1 MEMQPGACRL
11 QGIHHA
17 APQPRKARCSRL
29 ETAPFADVIVPG
41 FLQPE
46 GMRSLNATIPA
57 IDKGGSFPLDAVDA
71 AASAADEL
79 DDGRGEPWAA
89 FTSA

>member
-1 MEMQPGACRL
+1 MPHLKLERL
-11 QGIHHA
+11 RA
-17 APQPRKARCSRL
+17 ARL
-29 ETAPFADVIVPG
+29 EIAAFAYVIVPG

-46 GMRSLNATIPA
+46 SWRSVNAIFPA
-57 IDKGGSFPLDAVDA
+57 IDKGGSFPLDT

-79 DDGRGEPWAA
+79 DDGRREPWAA